1 MFQDISP
8 HTLHI
13 EYATRSPLPQDTL
26 ILLSSGKVLMK
37 ENGQT
42 LPSAEDIGS
51 LCPEAV
57 NESFYLF
64 SIDDRAFF
72 FSPLSI
78 VQTDTEKGQKE
89 SREGTSVR
97 SADLNSAGFSY
108 HPVMTMRDLED
119 RATAFGAALSSHLGL
134 WYMRHRFCGCCG
146 KETIH
151 SGEERAIICPHC
163 GQIYYPRISPV
174 VIIAIV
180 NGDSILLTRYS
191 AGGYRRHALVAGFV
205 EAGETLE
212 DAVRREIM
220 EEVGLKVK
228 NIRYCESQPWPFSS
242 SLIAGFFADLDG
254 DPGVH
259 LNTDGKD
266 ELSEAVW
273 VRREDLRIEDSSVSL
288 TWDMIRKFRDGQN
301 P

>member
-1 MFQDISP
+1 MLQDILP
-8 HTLHI
+8 HVLHI
-13 EYATRSPLPQDTL
+13 EYDIRSPRPQDSLT
-26 ILLSSGKVLMK
+26 LLSSGKLLMK
-37 ENGQT
+37 DSGRT
-42 LPSAEDIGS
+42 LPSIEDIQR

-57 NESFYLF
+57 SEAFYLF

-72 FSPLSI
+72 FSPYSMEQISPLSYA
-78 VQTDTEKGQKE
+78 
-89 SREGTSVR
+89 S
-97 SADLNSAGFSY
+97 
-108 HPVMTMRDLED
+108 VMTMRDLSD
-119 RATAFGAALSSHLGL
+119 KVTAFGAALSVHLSQ
-134 WYMRHRFCGCCG
+134 WYLTHRFCGVCG

-151 SGEERAIICPHC
+151 SDTERAIICPHC

-180 NGDSILLTRYS
+180 HEDSILLTRYS
-191 AGGYRRHALVAGFV
+191 GSGYRRHALVAGFV
-205 EAGETLE
+205 EAGGTLE

-228 NIRYCESQPWPFSS
+228 NIRYCESQPWPFSA

-254 DPGVH
+254 DPDVH
-259 LNTDGKD
+259 LNTDGKE

-273 VRREDLRIEDSSVSL
+273 VRREDIEIEDSSVSL
-288 TWDMIRKFRDGQN
+288 TWDMIRKFRDRQN